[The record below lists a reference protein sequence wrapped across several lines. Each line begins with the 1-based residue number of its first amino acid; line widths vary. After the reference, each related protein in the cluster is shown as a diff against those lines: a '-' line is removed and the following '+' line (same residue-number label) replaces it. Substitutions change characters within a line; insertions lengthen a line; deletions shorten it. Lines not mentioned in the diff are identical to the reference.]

1 MAPQR
6 VHRVE
11 KETEKKTE
19 DTIMATENG
28 KKVRSGIVN
37 FERRRH
43 PRISVDL
50 PIEYSRIDT
59 LPEPRNGR
67 AANASEGGLLVFL
80 PELLQVGQMLKIM
93 IYFSIPK
100 IQRVDLVAEVVW
112 IDIPIGGKPTEY
124 RAGLRFSEI
133 SQEDQQKLTHFLKMI
148 SP

>member
-1 MAPQR
+1 
-6 VHRVE
+6 
-11 KETEKKTE
+11 
-19 DTIMATENG
+19 MATENE

-50 PIEYSRIDT
+50 PIEYLRLDNF
-59 LPEPRNGR
+59 PGPRNGR

-100 IQRVDLVAEVVW
+100 IQSVDLVAEVVW
-112 IDIPIGGKPTEY
+112 IDIPIGGKPAEY